1 MSKNIKMLSLK
12 DAWKPLLSDWK
23 TLIDRKIKYQT
34 GLSQKFGLSSLSY
47 KFETGEYFVFPVTVI
62 ENQNIIIGG

>member
-1 MSKNIKMLSLK
+1 MSKNIKIISLK

-23 TLIDRKIKYQT
+23 TLMDQKVKYET
-34 GLSQKFGLSSLSY
+34 SLSQKFGLSSFSY

-62 ENQNIIIGG
+62 ENQNLIIG